1 MKTDACGQMSRI
13 LIVNVNWIGDVLF
26 STPFI
31 RAVRKA
37 YPSSFIACVMPSRCR
52 QVLELN
58 PNIDEIILYDDRGTH
73 RSFIAK
79 LRFILALKAGRFDTA
94 ILLHRSFTRALMT
107 YLAGIPRRIGYYTG
121 KRVSLLTKAI
131 EPPSEETHK
140 VDYFLHIASELSIKD
155 CGKQYEFFISESER
169 AYTKE
174 LLRSGGIGDDD
185 FLTVVNPGGNWLA
198 KRWTKENFAEL
209 SDRLI
214 EEFGAK
220 VVISGAAKDRALAE
234 EITSAMKKKGVVVL
248 CGKTGLKQL
257 AALLERADLLVS
269 NDTGPTHIGAA
280 METPLVALFGP
291 TSPRLTGPRGGGKIS
306 VIWKVEECRVPC
318 YDLSCTYNRCMRLI
332 TVDEV
337 MEAVRKLKIM

>member
-1 MKTDACGQMSRI
+1 MKIDARGEMSRI

-26 STPFI
+26 STPLI

-37 YPSSFIACVMPSRCR
+37 YPSSFIACAIPPRCR

-58 PNIDEIILYDDRGTH
+58 PNIDEIILYDEKGTH

-79 LRFILALKAGRFDTA
+79 LRFILALKTRRFDTA
-94 ILLHRSFTRALMT
+94 ILLHRSFTRALMA

-121 KRVSLLTKAI
+121 KRATLLTNGI
-131 EPPSEETHK
+131 GPPSEEMHK
-140 VDYFLHIASELSIKD
+140 VDYFLNIASELSIKD

-169 AYTKE
+169 AYIKD
-174 LLRSGGIGDDD
+174 LLRSSTIGDGD

-198 KRWTKENFAEL
+198 KRWPKENFAEL

-220 VVISGAAKDRALAE
+220 VVISGAAKDRTLAE
-234 EITSAMKKKGVVVL
+234 EIASAMKKKGAFVF
-248 CGKTGLKQL
+248 CGKTDLKQL
-257 AALLERADLLVS
+257 AALFERADLLVS
-269 NDTGPTHIGAA
+269 NDTGPTHIAAA

-291 TSPRLTGPRGGGKIS
+291 TSPRLTGPRGRGKIS
-306 VIWKVEECRVPC
+306 VLWKAEECMVPC
-318 YDLSCTYNRCMRLI
+318 YDLSCAYNRCMRLI

-337 MEAVRKLKIM
+337 MEAARELKPE